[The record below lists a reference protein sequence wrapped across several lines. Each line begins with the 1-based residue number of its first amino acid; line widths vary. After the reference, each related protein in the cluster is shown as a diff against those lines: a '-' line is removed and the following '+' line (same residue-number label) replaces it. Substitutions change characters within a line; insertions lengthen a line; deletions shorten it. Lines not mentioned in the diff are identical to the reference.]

1 MKIEKDLRKDG
12 ITEIEP
18 LDMLSVTLI
27 SKFVAEKLSTAL
39 PFYNLKYQDLFVK
52 ISRISM
58 YVANIP
64 DGMSEANYFYK
75 NSAIYFKKGLTLEE
89 MQKFAV
95 HEFIHNMQELKDKK
109 NILYRLG
116 LCDFTGFK
124 IYGMALNEGA
134 TQLLASKALK
144 INEDSVKY
152 YGIEFNTT
160 SPNCYPLIC
169 NLVNQMAYIT
179 GEDVLFD
186 STLYSN
192 DKFKNSFIK
201 LCGERQFYKCQDNLD
216 IISNAEEK
224 ILHTNAKLQRERL
237 SDNTIAKYAKQ
248 IYNCK
253 KLITNTF
260 IETQNLIFTSYFT
273 NSLNKIYSV
282 QDIEDFRKKLYN
294 YRDLLGITEN
304 YFYFNDFYIDM
315 MAKLDVKYEFITNN
329 NYMVEYK
336 PSFMEMLLSKVRKVF
351 GLRSTEYEK
360 DNGYYNK

>member
-12 ITEIEP
+12 ITVIDT

-27 SKFVAEKLSTAL
+27 SKFVAEKLSSSF
-39 PFYNLKYQDLFVK
+39 PFYNLKYHDLFVK

-58 YVANIP
+58 YIADIP
-64 DGMSEANYFYK
+64 EGLSEANYFYK

-95 HEFIHNMQELKDKK
+95 HEFIHHIQELKDNK
-109 NILYRLG
+109 NVLYRLG

-124 IYGMALNEGA
+124 IYGMALNEA
-134 TQLLASKALK
+134 AVQLISSKALK
-144 INEDSVKY
+144 TENESVKY
-152 YGIEFNTT
+152 YGIEFNTI
-160 SPNCYPLIC
+160 SPNCYPIIC
-169 NLVNQMAYIT
+169 NLVKQMAYIT
-179 GEDVLFD
+179 GEDVLFE
-186 STLYSN
+186 STLFSN

-201 LCGERQFYKCQDNLD
+201 LCGEKQFYKCQDNLD

-224 ILHTNAKLQRERL
+224 IVLTNAKLQRDNL
-237 SDNTIAKYAKQ
+237 SDRAIAKFAKQ

-260 IETQNLIFTSYFT
+260 IDTQNLIFTSYFT
-273 NSLNKIYSV
+273 NSLNNIYTV

-294 YRDLLGITEN
+294 YRDLLGTTDN

-315 MAKLDVKYEFITNN
+315 MAKLDVKYEFITGN

-336 PSFMEMLLSKVRKVF
+336 PSFVEILLSKVGKL
-351 GLRSTEYEK
+351 LRLGSLEYQNE
-360 DNGYYNK
+360 NKKG